1 MLVFNQRSLKMVED
15 VINNIGN
22 EIIVRTNKNLEK
34 YNNKLIGLVFEVRY
48 SKIVGNTHSCPINGV
63 TNWAL
68 REEGKPTGY
77 PGFHGR
83 VWLRFM
89 NNQGSFGSNVL
100 YKTGLNT
107 GTGGGGSYDGIWKQL
122 ITASYKL
129 SKVTNETNETELRN
143 KYNLFCYSYDCKIF
157 LDDFSGM
164 QHLFNKLI
172 TFDAI
177 AGTNKTIQQ
186 LRFEWEDKI
195 HTSKDEQLVTD
206 IKK

>member
-1 MLVFNQRSLKMVED
+1 MVED

-157 LDDFSGM
+157 LCL
-164 QHLFNKLI
+164 Q
-172 TFDAI
+172 
-177 AGTNKTIQQ
+177 
-186 LRFEWEDKI
+186 
-195 HTSKDEQLVTD
+195 SKFFGV
-206 IKK
+206 